1 MEEKHKR
8 NFTFNYSHLCNP
20 VHREIA
26 QMLVQADW
34 RQQAQGRIGP
44 FLGEKCMLMSI

>member
-8 NFTFNYSHLCNP
+8 KITFNCSHLCNL
-20 VHREIA
+20 VHHEIA

-34 RQQAQGRIGP
+34 RQQAQGRTI
-44 FLGEKCMLMSI
+44 LGGKLYAYVNLE